1 MNTLEIILTAALV
14 ASNAV
19 WAVAYRRLAHKS
31 TEVLAALWAQTL
43 ERR

>member
-1 MNTLEIILTAALV
+1 MTTTELVLTIALV
-14 ASNAV
+14 ATNAG
-19 WAVAYRRLAHKS
+19 WAFAYRRLAHKS